1 MAEIEI
7 HGMDELIDA
16 FFAIEEVPDEITQD
30 MLTSGGKVL
39 RDEVE
44 KSGRN
49 MGVYDPESNVH
60 ILDHITLGKPVIG
73 DSGGK
78 IAVKFTGSRKNGNG
92 KSRRNSTIAFFN
104 EFGARGRLPRPFVR
118 VAIEQN
124 SGKITNA
131 TGKPFYDWLEKHL
144 KDKEE

>member
-16 FFAIEEVPDEITQD
+16 FFALEEVPDEITQE

-60 ILDHITLGKPVIG
+60 ILDHITLGKPVTG
-73 DSGGK
+73 DDGGK
-78 IAVKFTGSRKNGNG
+78 IAVKFSGSQKRGRSKARKNAM
-92 KSRRNSTIAFFN
+92 IAFHN
-104 EFGARGRLPRPFVR
+104 EFGTRKQLPRPFVR

-124 SGKITNA
+124 SEKITNA
-131 TGKPFYDWLEKHL
+131 TGKPFYDWLEKAF
-144 KDKEE
+144 EG